1 MGLHSSA
8 TADKVFKHLK
18 APPVITKSVFK
29 LKMLGVNI
37 SMFCEKLKNV
47 WSVATNLDQMNKNGC
62 EFWTKNPQTHQ
73 ISYKLQ
79 VPKNPVYLCNFSE
92 NSVLFSK

>member
-1 MGLHSSA
+1 
-8 TADKVFKHLK
+8 
-18 APPVITKSVFK
+18 VITKSVFK

-62 EFWTKNPQTHQ
+62 EFWTKNPQTPQ